1 MAGGIFNTMN
11 KARPGAYINFKTTP
25 EEVSYIGERGI
36 VTMALPLHWGG
47 ENKLIEL
54 SANDL
59 RDGNSLSKVGL
70 VNTESDALLL
80 NLLLQN
86 CTTAK
91 LYNTYKNGV
100 KATATL
106 TVPDTYVLT
115 SDTEIISG
123 KTYYTRSGTGTT
135 EDPYEYTVVASPDV
149 SDIAT
154 YYEKLSGVTVTAKH
168 PGTFGNKIAIVVTD
182 MQNFFVVE
190 TYANGYYVETQKVT
204 DAQSLVSN
212 DYVDF
217 VTDGRILTATN
228 SILLSGGSDGTLMDG
243 SEYLTQ
249 EKYFGLLKATKFHT
263 IGSNTT
269 SEEDKVK
276 IIQFIEDMRDK
287 EGKYVQ
293 GVVANA
299 EPANANYEGI
309 INVVNGVILNDGT
322 TISAADFVAWVT
334 GATAGAS
341 IAESLTGM
349 IVPNAIGIV
358 DPLNNDEIIEGLNNG
373 KFILSLNQN
382 GTVKVE
388 KDINSLH
395 TFVSGGKDYDFSKNR
410 VIRELD
416 EIGSNIEDIWEQ
428 TYLGKVSA
436 NAEGR
441 ELFKSS
447 LINLLTELRDEG
459 AIQAFNTDSIIV
471 EQGPDIDSVIASIA
485 VQPLDSMEFLYMTV
499 NIS

>member
-1 MAGGIFNTMN
+1 MAGGIYNTMN

-25 EEVSYIGERGI
+25 EEVSYVGERGI
-36 VTMALPLHWGG
+36 VTMPLPLHWGG
-47 ENKLIEL
+47 EDKLIEL

-59 RDGNSLSKVGL
+59 RDGSSLAKVGL
-70 VNTESDALLL
+70 VNTEPEALLL

-86 CTTAK
+86 CATAK

-100 KATATL
+100 KASTTL
-106 TVPDTYVLT
+106 AIPDTYVLT
-115 SDTEIISG
+115 QDTEIVSG
-123 KTYYTRSGTGTT
+123 KTYYTRSGTGT
-135 EDPYEYTVVASPDV
+135 ELDPYVYEPVAEPVVA
-149 SDIAT
+149 DIAT
-154 YYEKLSGVTVTAKH
+154 YYEKLSGVGVTAKH
-168 PGTFGNKIAIVVTD
+168 PGTFGNKIAIVVTGID
-182 MQNFFVVE
+182 DFFVVE
-190 TYANGYYVETQKVT
+190 TYANGYYVETQKVAN
-204 DAQSLVSN
+204 AQGLVSN

-217 VTDGRILTATN
+217 VTEGRILSAVN
-228 SILLSGGSDGTLMDG
+228 STLLSGGTDGTEMSG
-243 SEYLTQ
+243 SEYLTD

-263 IGSNTT
+263 VGSTTT

-276 IIQFIEDMRDK
+276 IVQFIEAMRDE

-309 INVVNGVILNDGT
+309 INVVNGVMLNDGT

-341 IAESLTGM
+341 VTESLTGM
-349 IVPNAIGIV
+349 IVPNAVSII
-358 DPLNNDEIIEGLNNG
+358 DPLDNDAIIEGLKSG

-382 GTVKVE
+382 GSVKVE

-395 TFVSGGKDYDFSKNR
+395 TFVDGGKDYAFSKNR

-441 ELFKSS
+441 DLFKSS
-447 LINLLTELRDEG
+447 LINLLSELRNEG
-459 AIQAFNTDSIIV
+459 AIQAFDPENIIV
-471 EQGPDIDSVIASIA
+471 EQGPDIDSIVASIA
-485 VQPLDSMEFLYMTV
+485 VQPLDSMEFLYMTI